1 MRHDSIAIARNC
13 HSHATRKDSSVVK
26 DANLRCY
33 QVIHR
38 THYEY
43 SNESS
48 LCHNQLHLTPRE
60 LPDQQIRQ
68 AFIDIQPAPA
78 CRFQW
83 LDTFGNHAEFFS
95 IEQVHSA
102 LTITSKSHV
111 TRMRQSAPVSCGH
124 TWLEIAE
131 GARRAEGAEAMAATE
146 FLYDSRFCFQA
157 PEFEAYAKSKMDPSA
172 DAVAAYRQL
181 MHEIHADFLYLPE
194 STHVATS
201 PLDVLAK
208 RRGVCQDFAHVL
220 ICCLKSLGI
229 PARYISGYLLTQPPP
244 GEEKLVG
251 ADASHAWVSAFA
263 GPAGWIDLDP
273 TNDLIPNWEHLTV
286 AWGRDYADVA
296 PVQGVYVGGGFT
308 SLQVAVD
315 VMLANSSEAE

>member
-1 MRHDSIAIARNC
+1 VI
-13 HSHATRKDSSVVK
+13 K
-26 DANLRCY
+26 DANSRCY
-33 QVIHR
+33 RVTHR

-48 LCHNQLHLTPRE
+48 LCHNELHLKPRE
-60 LPDQQIRQ
+60 LPDQQVSQ
-68 AFIDIQPAPA
+68 AFIEILPSPA

-83 LDTFGNHAEFFS
+83 LDTFGNHVEFFS
-95 IEQVHSA
+95 IEQVHSE
-102 LTITSKSHV
+102 LTITSKSEV
-111 TRMRQSAPVSCGH
+111 VRARRVRVPSSGQ
-124 TWLEIAE
+124 TWLEVAQWVQHARSADGIA
-131 GARRAEGAEAMAATE
+131 AAE
-146 FLYDSRFCFQA
+146 FLFDSRFCFQA
-157 PEFEAYAKSKMDPSA
+157 PEFEAYAKSKMDPTA
-172 DAVAAYRQL
+172 DAETAYRQL
-181 MHEIHADFLYLPE
+181 MHAIHTDFLYLPE

-220 ICCLKSLGI
+220 ICCLRSLGI
-229 PARYISGYLLTQPPP
+229 PARYVSGYLLTQPPP

-273 TNDLIPNWEHLTV
+273 TNDLVPGWEHLTV

-308 SLQVAVD
+308 SLHVAVD
-315 VMLANSSEAE
+315 VMLANESNPE